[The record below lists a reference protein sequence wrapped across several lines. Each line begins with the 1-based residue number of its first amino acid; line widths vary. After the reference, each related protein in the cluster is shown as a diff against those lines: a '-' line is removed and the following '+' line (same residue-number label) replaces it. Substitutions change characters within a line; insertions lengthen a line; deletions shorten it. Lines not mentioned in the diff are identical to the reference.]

1 MEDYPEELR
10 TPPLSLVSIVGC
22 PELHPSISASLSSQQ
37 PPMNTLALP
46 DFANA
51 SILARS
57 GKTRDPLASPQA
69 PAGILKKDWLLKHR
83 TRFPVAVAAL
93 FRVDQVSGDP
103 AQWLQA
109 CSDLENLKSVI
120 QGKNTKLVVVLIQPQ
135 AGDELSEDVTVALRK
150 RAEIDSKHLVVLVE
164 QDETEWNRSLNK
176 LKNVFAKLCS
186 SFYIE
191 EGRRIKARIEK
202 RSFSSVALSIRY
214 CFKVAV
220 YAEFRRDWPEALKF
234 YEEGIWVLRE
244 MIATSTRLPPT
255 QRLVE
260 IKAVAEQF
268 HFKISTLLL
277 HAGKVVEAI
286 TWFRKYI
293 RSYERV
299 VGTPEVAF
307 LHWEWFSRQ
316 FLVFGK
322 LIETTSATVP
332 DTLSPRFGT
341 ADNALT
347 EWEFQPAYYY
357 QLAATYLREKRY
369 AIECSSSTV
378 NLTTGVNGIPE
389 SVMPS
394 VYVGQYVRL
403 LEQGDTVTVLPLA
416 DTEYT
421 SYALSEAERFQ
432 DSYEIIALFRKAYE
446 SFQSIGATRMASA
459 CSGGMAIEYYAAGDF
474 SNVKQLFDG
483 VAGLYRQE
491 GWTTLLWE
499 NLGYLRECSRKL
511 NSLKDFITYSLEMAA
526 LPLFSGS
533 AVENREN
540 KSKIGPAGSPTI
552 SMRENIQQEI
562 INILVGKQ
570 SPEGIDDGFNNG
582 MEEFTHLDIDQIS
595 PLRMVL
601 ITSVAFHDQ
610 SVKPGSPLLVSVSLL
625 SHLPSPVVID
635 QLEVQFNQSDC
646 NFVILSTQ
654 EDSPLN
660 SNLHD
665 QAVEA
670 TSSLTLFT
678 NKWMRLTHEVK
689 SGQSGKLEC
698 LSVKVTINKHL
709 VICCQAESPASMED
723 FPLWKFED
731 QVETVPTKDN
741 ILDFSGQKLI
751 QVEEPDAQVDLVLNS
766 AGPALVGE
774 LFIVPV
780 TILSKGHAVHYG
792 ELKINLVDARGGG
805 LLMSPREA
813 EESESHHVELLG
825 VSAMSE
831 DKDLKEGVD
840 SIKKIQY
847 SFGVVS
853 VPKLS
858 VGNSWSCK
866 LEIKWHRAKSVMLY
880 VSLGYSL
887 GSSEEAALHRLN
899 THRSLQIEGKM
910 PLIVSHQFLRPFR
923 RELLLLSGIRS
934 SSGDDRNCSLAM
946 NESNMLI
953 VNARNCTEVPLRL
966 HSMTIEP
973 DNDGNQLCSVHQ
985 ISGIS
990 SGHAVIG
997 PSEEYKG
1004 IFSVH
1009 PRAINSNFN
1018 LGEICLNWSRD
1029 SSLGEDQESHVIMKQ
1044 RLPEVNI
1051 EEPPLVL
1058 SMECPP
1064 YAILGTSFTFY
1075 VKIHNS
1081 TSLLQEIK
1089 YSLVDSQNFVFSG
1102 AHNHAAF
1109 ILPKSEHIVSHKLV
1123 PLGSGSQ
1130 QLPRITV
1137 TSVRS
1142 FDDGFP
1148 NLFINKAHDIRG
1160 QHVAFLASFSSPA
1173 VIFEQISVIFALPK
1187 LFIAS
1192 FTLVLP
1198 FFPTGSFERV
1208 EEEGDVATAFT
1219 LARILSMIP
1228 KSRGGPTS
1236 VVIYD
1241 IHALQERFYFG
1252 DDVLPCFETGIPLLL
1267 QRLRQLPD
1275 ADNITIAFPDDGAW
1289 KRFHKQLQHF
1299 PMVVCAKVR
1308 EGDKRIVRIKEGN
1321 PEGRHVVIVDDLVQS
1336 GGTLRECQK
1345 VLAAHGA
1352 SKVSAYVT
1360 HAVFP
1365 KQSYERFMASNSAG
1379 PGDQFAYFWITDSC
1393 PHTVKGIGQQPPFEV
1408 LSLAGSIADALQI

>member
-22 PELHPSISASLSSQQ
+22 PELHPSISAALSSPQ

-46 DFANA
+46 DFAKA
-51 SILARS
+51 SVLARS
-57 GKTRDPLASPQA
+57 AKARDPLAPPQA

-83 TRFPVAVAAL
+83 TRVPAAVAAL
-93 FRVDQVSGDP
+93 FRADQVSGDP

-109 CSDLENLKSVI
+109 CSDLENLKSAI
-120 QGKNTKLVVVLIQPQ
+120 QGKNTKLVVVLVQ
-135 AGDELSEDVTVALRK
+135 AQASDELSEDVTVALRK

-164 QDETEWNRSLNK
+164 HDETEWNRSLSK
-176 LKNVFAKLCS
+176 LENVFAELCS
-186 SFYIE
+186 SFYKE

-202 RSFSSVALSIRY
+202 RNFSSVELSIRY

-234 YEEGIWVLRE
+234 YEEGVRVLRE
-244 MIATSTRLPPT
+244 MIGTSMRLPPT

-286 TWFRKYI
+286 TWFRKHI

-316 FLVFGK
+316 FLVFGE
-322 LIETTSATVP
+322 LIETTSTTVP

-341 ADNALT
+341 ADNVLT

-369 AIECSSSTV
+369 AIECSSSMA
-378 NLTTGVNGIPE
+378 NLTAEVNGIPE

-403 LEQGDTVTVLPLA
+403 FEQGDTVSVLPLSDA
-416 DTEYT
+416 EYI

-446 SFQSIGATRMASA
+446 SFQSLGATRMASA
-459 CSGGMAIEYYAAGDF
+459 CSRGMAIEYYAAGDF
-474 SNVKQLFDG
+474 SNSKQLFDG
-483 VAGLYRQE
+483 VAVLYRQE

-511 NSLKDFITYSLEMAA
+511 NSPQDFISYSLEMAA
-526 LPLFSGS
+526 SPLFSGTGE
-533 AVENREN
+533 ENREN
-540 KSKIGPAGSPTI
+540 KIKSGPAGSPTI
-552 SMRENIQQEI
+552 SRRENIQQEV
-562 INILVGKQ
+562 INVLERKQ
-570 SPEGIDDGFNNG
+570 SPEGNDDGFNNA
-582 MEEFTHLDIDQIS
+582 MEETTHLDIDQIS

-601 ITSVAFHDQ
+601 IASVAFHDQ

-625 SHLPSPVVID
+625 SHLPSPVVVD
-635 QLEVQFNQSDC
+635 QLEVQFNQSAC
-646 NFVILSTQ
+646 NFVIHSTR
-654 EDSPLN
+654 EDSPPLD
-660 SNLHD
+660 SDLHG
-665 QAVEA
+665 QVQ
-670 TSSLTLFT
+670 TTSLTLFT
-678 NKWMRLTHEVK
+678 NKWMRLTHEIK

-698 LSVKVTINKHL
+698 LSVKATINKHL
-709 VICCQAESPASMED
+709 VICCHAESPASMED

-731 QVETVPTKDN
+731 QVETMPTKDN
-741 ILDFSGQKLI
+741 VLAFSGQKLI

-774 LFIVPV
+774 IFILPV
-780 TILSKGHAVHYG
+780 TILSKGHAVHSG

-825 VSAMSE
+825 VSTVS
-831 DKDLKEGVD
+831 DGKESKEEVD
-840 SIKKIQY
+840 SIRQIQS

-853 VPKLS
+853 VPTLS
-858 VGNSWSCK
+858 VGDSWSCK

-880 VSLGYSL
+880 VSLGFSL
-887 GSSEEAALHRLN
+887 GSSEEEALHRLN
-899 THRSLQIEGKM
+899 VHRSLQIEGQI
-910 PLIVSHQFLRPFR
+910 PFLVTHQLLRPFR
-923 RELLLLSGIRS
+923 REPLLLSEIRS
-934 SSGDDRNCSLAM
+934 LGGEDQRCSLAM
-946 NESNMLI
+946 NESNMFI
-953 VNARNCTEVPLRL
+953 VNARNCTEIPLRL

-973 DNDGNQLCSVHQ
+973 DDDGKQLCSVQ
-985 ISGIS
+985 QLSGIS
-990 SGHAVIG
+990 SEHVVIA

-1004 IFSVH
+1004 IFSVN
-1009 PRAINSNFN
+1009 PRAINSNFH

-1029 SSLGEDQESHVIMKQ
+1029 SSLGDQESHVIMKQ
-1044 RLPEVNI
+1044 MLPEVSV
-1051 EEPPLVL
+1051 EEPPLVV

-1064 YAILGTSFTFY
+1064 YAILGIPFTFY

-1137 TSVRS
+1137 TSVRYS
-1142 FDDGFP
+1142 AALTPSISAATVFVYPSEPKF
-1148 NLFINKAHDIRG
+1148 NL
-1160 QHVAFLASFSSPA
+1160 
-1173 VIFEQISVIFALPK
+1173 E
-1187 LFIAS
+1187 
-1192 FTLVLP
+1192 
-1198 FFPTGSFERV
+1198 
-1208 EEEGDVATAFT
+1208 
-1219 LARILSMIP
+1219 
-1228 KSRGGPTS
+1228 TS
-1236 VVIYD
+1236 CSTSD
-1241 IHALQERFYFG
+1241 
-1252 DDVLPCFETGIPLLL
+1252 
-1267 QRLRQLPD
+1267 
-1275 ADNITIAFPDDGAW
+1275 
-1289 KRFHKQLQHF
+1289 
-1299 PMVVCAKVR
+1299 
-1308 EGDKRIVRIKEGN
+1308 
-1321 PEGRHVVIVDDLVQS
+1321 
-1336 GGTLRECQK
+1336 EC
-1345 VLAAHGA
+1345 
-1352 SKVSAYVT
+1352 VS
-1360 HAVFP
+1360 
-1365 KQSYERFMASNSAG
+1365 
-1379 PGDQFAYFWITDSC
+1379 
-1393 PHTVKGIGQQPPFEV
+1393 
-1408 LSLAGSIADALQI
+1408 

>member
-10 TPPLSLVSIVGC
+10 TPPVSLVSIVGC
-22 PELHPSISASLSSQQ
+22 PELHPSISAALSSQQ

-46 DFANA
+46 DFSKA

-57 GKTRDPLASPQA
+57 GKARDPLAPPQA

-83 TRFPVAVAAL
+83 TRVPAAVAAL
-93 FRVDQVSGDP
+93 FRADQVSGDP

-109 CSDLENLKSVI
+109 CSDLENLKSAI
-120 QGKNTKLVVVLIQPQ
+120 QGKNTKLVVVLVQ
-135 AGDELSEDVTVALRK
+135 AQASDELSEDVTVALRK
-150 RAEIDSKHLVVLVE
+150 RAEIDSRHMIVLVE
-164 QDETEWNRSLNK
+164 QDETEWSRSLSK
-176 LKNVFAKLCS
+176 LKNVFAELCS
-186 SFYIE
+186 AFYKE

-202 RSFSSVALSIRY
+202 RNFSSVELSIRY

-234 YEEGIWVLRE
+234 YEEGVRVLRE
-244 MIATSTRLPPT
+244 MIGTSTRLPPT

-286 TWFRKYI
+286 LWFRKHI

-316 FLVFGK
+316 FLVFGE
-322 LIETTSATVP
+322 LIETSAATVP

-369 AIECSSSTV
+369 AIECSSSV
-378 NLTTGVNGIPE
+378 ANLTTEASGIPE

-403 LEQGDTVTVLPLA
+403 FEQGDTVSVLPLS

-446 SFQSIGATRMASA
+446 SFQSLGATRMASA
-459 CSGGMAIEYYAAGDF
+459 CSRGMAIEYYAAGDF
-474 SNVKQLFDG
+474 SNAKQLFDG

-511 NSLKDFITYSLEMAA
+511 NFLKDFISYSLEMAA

-533 AVENREN
+533 GEENREN
-540 KSKIGPAGSPTI
+540 KIKSGPGGSPTI
-552 SMRENIQQEI
+552 SRRENIQQEV
-562 INILVGKQ
+562 INVLKRKQ
-570 SPEGIDDGFNNG
+570 APDGTNDEFDNA
-582 MEEFTHLDIDQIS
+582 MEETTHLDIDQIS

-601 ITSVAFHDQ
+601 TASVAFHDQ
-610 SVKPGSPLLVSVSLL
+610 SVKPGSPLLISVSLL
-625 SHLPSPVVID
+625 SHLPSPVVVD

-646 NFVILSTQ
+646 NFVIHSAQ
-654 EDSPLN
+654 EDSPPLD

-665 QAVEA
+665 QVVEA
-670 TSSLTLFT
+670 TSLTLFT
-678 NKWMRLTHEVK
+678 NKWMRLTREIK

-698 LSVKVTINKHL
+698 LSVKATINKHL
-709 VICCQAESPASMED
+709 VICCHAESPASMED

-731 QVETVPTKDN
+731 HVETLPTKDN
-741 ILDFSGQKLI
+741 VLAFSGQKLI

-766 AGPALVGE
+766 AGSALVGE
-774 LFIVPV
+774 IFIVPV
-780 TILSKGHAVHYG
+780 TILSKGHAVHSG
-792 ELKINLVDARGGG
+792 ELKINLVDAKGGG

-813 EESESHHVELLG
+813 EESESHDVELLG
-825 VSAMSE
+825 VSTVDGKE
-831 DKDLKEGVD
+831 LKEEVD
-840 SIKKIQY
+840 SIRKIQY

-853 VPKLS
+853 VPTLS
-858 VGNSWSCK
+858 EGDSWSCK

-887 GSSEEAALHRLN
+887 GSTEEEALHRLN
-899 THRSLQIEGKM
+899 VHRSLQIEGQI
-910 PLIVSHQFLRPFR
+910 PLLVTHQLLRPFR
-923 RELLLLSGIRS
+923 REPLLLSEIRS
-934 SSGDDRNCSLAM
+934 LGGDDKKCSLAM
-946 NESNMLI
+946 NESNMFI

-973 DNDGNQLCSVHQ
+973 DDDGKQLCSVQ
-985 ISGIS
+985 QVSGIS
-990 SGHAVIG
+990 NGHAVIA

-1004 IFSVH
+1004 IFSVN
-1009 PRAINSNFN
+1009 PRASSSNFH
-1018 LGEICLNWSRD
+1018 LGDICLNWSRD
-1029 SSLGEDQESHVIMKQ
+1029 SSLGEDQETHVIMKQ
-1044 RLPEVNI
+1044 RLPE
-1051 EEPPLVL
+1051 
-1058 SMECPP
+1058 
-1064 YAILGTSFTFY
+1064 
-1075 VKIHNS
+1075 
-1081 TSLLQEIK
+1081 EIK

-1109 ILPKSEHIVSHKLV
+1109 ILPKSEHTVSHKLV

-1137 TSVRS
+1137 TSVRYS
-1142 FDDGFP
+1142 AALTPSTSAATVFIYPSEPKF
-1148 NLFINKAHDIRG
+1148 NL
-1160 QHVAFLASFSSPA
+1160 
-1173 VIFEQISVIFALPK
+1173 E
-1187 LFIAS
+1187 
-1192 FTLVLP
+1192 
-1198 FFPTGSFERV
+1198 
-1208 EEEGDVATAFT
+1208 
-1219 LARILSMIP
+1219 
-1228 KSRGGPTS
+1228 TS
-1236 VVIYD
+1236 CSTSD
-1241 IHALQERFYFG
+1241 
-1252 DDVLPCFETGIPLLL
+1252 
-1267 QRLRQLPD
+1267 
-1275 ADNITIAFPDDGAW
+1275 
-1289 KRFHKQLQHF
+1289 
-1299 PMVVCAKVR
+1299 
-1308 EGDKRIVRIKEGN
+1308 
-1321 PEGRHVVIVDDLVQS
+1321 
-1336 GGTLRECQK
+1336 EC
-1345 VLAAHGA
+1345 
-1352 SKVSAYVT
+1352 VS
-1360 HAVFP
+1360 
-1365 KQSYERFMASNSAG
+1365 
-1379 PGDQFAYFWITDSC
+1379 
-1393 PHTVKGIGQQPPFEV
+1393 
-1408 LSLAGSIADALQI
+1408 

>member
-10 TPPLSLVSIVGC
+10 MTPVSLVSIVGC
-22 PELHPSISASLSSQQ
+22 PELHPSISAALSSQQ

-46 DFANA
+46 DFSKA

-57 GKTRDPLASPQA
+57 GKARDPLAPPQA

-83 TRFPVAVAAL
+83 TRVPAAVAAL
-93 FRVDQVSGDP
+93 FRADQVSGDP

-109 CSDLENLKSVI
+109 CSDLENLKSAI
-120 QGKNTKLVVVLIQPQ
+120 QGKNTKLVVVLVQ
-135 AGDELSEDVTVALRK
+135 AQASDELSEDVTVALRK
-150 RAEIDSKHLVVLVE
+150 RAEIDSRHMIVLVE
-164 QDETEWNRSLNK
+164 QDETEWSRSLSK
-176 LKNVFAKLCS
+176 LKNVFAELCS
-186 SFYIE
+186 AFYKE

-202 RSFSSVALSIRY
+202 RNFSSVELSIRY

-234 YEEGIWVLRE
+234 YEEGVRVLRE
-244 MIATSTRLPPT
+244 MIGTSTRLPPT

-286 TWFRKYI
+286 LWFRKHI

-316 FLVFGK
+316 FLVFGE
-322 LIETTSATVP
+322 LIETTAATVP

-369 AIECSSSTV
+369 AIECSSSV
-378 NLTTGVNGIPE
+378 ANLTTEASGIPE

-403 LEQGDTVTVLPLA
+403 FEQGDTVSVLPLS

-446 SFQSIGATRMASA
+446 SFQSLGATRMASA
-459 CSGGMAIEYYAAGDF
+459 CSRGMAIEYYAAGDF
-474 SNVKQLFDG
+474 SNAKQLFDG

-511 NSLKDFITYSLEMAA
+511 NFPKDFISYSLEMAA

-533 AVENREN
+533 GEENREN
-540 KSKIGPAGSPTI
+540 KIKSGPGGSPTI
-552 SMRENIQQEI
+552 SRRENIQQEV
-562 INILVGKQ
+562 INVLKRKQ
-570 SPEGIDDGFNNG
+570 APDGTNDEFDNA
-582 MEEFTHLDIDQIS
+582 MEETTHLDIDQIS

-601 ITSVAFHDQ
+601 TASVAFHDQ
-610 SVKPGSPLLVSVSLL
+610 SVKPGSPLLISVSLL
-625 SHLPSPVVID
+625 SHLPSPVVVD

-646 NFVILSTQ
+646 NFVVHSAQ
-654 EDSPLN
+654 EDSPPLD

-665 QAVEA
+665 QVVQA
-670 TSSLTLFT
+670 TSLTLFT
-678 NKWMRLTHEVK
+678 NKWMRLTREIK

-698 LSVKVTINKHL
+698 LSVKATINKHL
-709 VICCQAESPASMED
+709 VICCHAESPASMED

-731 QVETVPTKDN
+731 HVETLPTKDN
-741 ILDFSGQKLI
+741 VLAFSGQKLI

-766 AGPALVGE
+766 AGSALVGE
-774 LFIVPV
+774 IFIVPA
-780 TILSKGHAVHYG
+780 TILSKGHAVHSG
-792 ELKINLVDARGGG
+792 ELKINLVDAKGGG

-813 EESESHHVELLG
+813 EESESHDVELLG
-825 VSAMSE
+825 VSTVDGKE
-831 DKDLKEGVD
+831 LKEEVD
-840 SIKKIQY
+840 SIRKIQY

-853 VPKLS
+853 VPTLS
-858 VGNSWSCK
+858 EGDSWSCK

-887 GSSEEAALHRLN
+887 GSTEEEALLRLN
-899 THRSLQIEGKM
+899 VHRSLQIEGQI
-910 PLIVSHQFLRPFR
+910 PLLVTHQLLRPFR
-923 RELLLLSGIRS
+923 REPLLLSEIRS
-934 SSGDDRNCSLAM
+934 LGGDDKKCSLAM
-946 NESNMLI
+946 NESNMFI

-973 DNDGNQLCSVHQ
+973 DDDGKQLCSVQ
-985 ISGIS
+985 QVSGIS
-990 SGHAVIG
+990 NGHAVIA

-1004 IFSVH
+1004 IFSVN
-1009 PRAINSNFN
+1009 PRASSSNFH
-1018 LGEICLNWSRD
+1018 LGDICLNWSRD
-1029 SSLGEDQESHVIMKQ
+1029 SSLGEDQETHVIMKQ
-1044 RLPEVNI
+1044 RLPE
-1051 EEPPLVL
+1051 
-1058 SMECPP
+1058 
-1064 YAILGTSFTFY
+1064 
-1075 VKIHNS
+1075 
-1081 TSLLQEIK
+1081 EIK

-1130 QLPRITV
+1130 QLPRITI
-1137 TSVRS
+1137 TSVRYS
-1142 FDDGFP
+1142 AALTPSTSAATVFVYPSEPKF
-1148 NLFINKAHDIRG
+1148 NL
-1160 QHVAFLASFSSPA
+1160 
-1173 VIFEQISVIFALPK
+1173 E
-1187 LFIAS
+1187 
-1192 FTLVLP
+1192 
-1198 FFPTGSFERV
+1198 
-1208 EEEGDVATAFT
+1208 
-1219 LARILSMIP
+1219 
-1228 KSRGGPTS
+1228 TS
-1236 VVIYD
+1236 CSTSD
-1241 IHALQERFYFG
+1241 
-1252 DDVLPCFETGIPLLL
+1252 
-1267 QRLRQLPD
+1267 
-1275 ADNITIAFPDDGAW
+1275 
-1289 KRFHKQLQHF
+1289 
-1299 PMVVCAKVR
+1299 
-1308 EGDKRIVRIKEGN
+1308 
-1321 PEGRHVVIVDDLVQS
+1321 
-1336 GGTLRECQK
+1336 EC
-1345 VLAAHGA
+1345 
-1352 SKVSAYVT
+1352 VS
-1360 HAVFP
+1360 
-1365 KQSYERFMASNSAG
+1365 
-1379 PGDQFAYFWITDSC
+1379 
-1393 PHTVKGIGQQPPFEV
+1393 
-1408 LSLAGSIADALQI
+1408 

>member
-10 TPPLSLVSIVGC
+10 TPPVSLVSIVGC
-22 PELHPSISASLSSQQ
+22 PELHPSISAALNSQQ

-46 DFANA
+46 DFAKA

-57 GKTRDPLASPQA
+57 GKTRDPLAPPQA

-83 TRFPVAVAAL
+83 TRVPAAVAAL
-93 FRVDQVSGDP
+93 FRADQVSGDP

-120 QGKNTKLVVVLIQPQ
+120 QGKNTKLVVVLVQSQ

-164 QDETEWNRSLNK
+164 NDETEWNRSLNK
-176 LKNVFAKLCS
+176 LKNVFTELCS
-186 SFYIE
+186 AFYKE

-202 RSFSSVALSIRY
+202 RNFASVELSIRY
-214 CFKVAV
+214 CFKVAI

-234 YEEGIWVLRE
+234 YEEGVRVLRE

-286 TWFRKYI
+286 TWFRKHT

-299 VGTPEVAF
+299 AGTPEVAF

-316 FLVFGK
+316 FLVFGE
-322 LIETTSATVP
+322 LLETTSATVP

-369 AIECSSSTV
+369 AIECSSATV

-403 LEQGDTVTVLPLA
+403 FEQGDTVSVLPLS

-446 SFQSIGATRMASA
+446 SFQSLGATRMASA

-474 SNVKQLFDG
+474 SNAKQLFDG

-491 GWTTLLWE
+491 GWATLLWE

-511 NSLKDFITYSLEMAA
+511 NSPKDFISYSLEMAA

-533 AVENREN
+533 GEENIEN
-540 KSKIGPAGSPTI
+540 NSKVGPAGSPTV
-552 SMRENIQQEI
+552 SRRENIQQEV
-562 INILVGKQ
+562 INILEGKR
-570 SPEGIDDGFNNG
+570 SEGTDDGFYNA
-582 MEEFTHLDIDQIS
+582 MEECTHVDIDQIS
-595 PLRMVL
+595 PLRMAL
-601 ITSVAFHDQ
+601 TASVAFHGQ

-646 NFVILSTQ
+646 NFVIHSTQ

-665 QAVEA
+665 QVQAA
-670 TSSLTLFT
+670 TSLTLFT

-689 SGQSGKLEC
+689 SEQSGKLEC
-698 LSVKVTINKHL
+698 LSVKVTINEHL
-709 VICCQAESPASMED
+709 VFCCQAESPASMED

-731 QVETVPTKDN
+731 KVETLPTKDQV
-741 ILDFSGQKLI
+741 LALSGQKLV

-780 TILSKGHAVHYG
+780 TILSKGHAIHSG

-805 LLMSPREA
+805 LLMTPREA

-825 VSAMSE
+825 VSAVSE
-831 DKDLKEGVD
+831 DKESKEEVD

-847 SFGVVS
+847 SFGVLS
-853 VPKLS
+853 VPRLS
-858 VGNSWSCK
+858 VGDSWSCK

-887 GSSEEAALHRLN
+887 GSSEEEAVHRLN
-899 THRSLQIEGKM
+899 VHRSLQIEGKI
-910 PLIVSHQFLRPFR
+910 PLIVSNQFLRPFR
-923 RELLLLSGIRS
+923 REPLLLSGIRS
-934 SSGDDRNCSLAM
+934 SSGDDKICYLAM
-946 NESNMLI
+946 KESNML
-953 VNARNCTEVPLRL
+953 VVKAANCTEVPLRL
-966 HSMTIEP
+966 HSLTIEP
-973 DNDGNQLCSVHQ
+973 DGDAGKQLCPVQQ
-985 ISGIS
+985 ISGIT
-990 SGHAVIG
+990 SGHAVVA
-997 PSEEYKG
+997 PSEEYKA
-1004 IFSVH
+1004 IFSVR
-1009 PRAINSNFN
+1009 PQAIGSNFN

-1029 SSLGEDQESHVIMKQ
+1029 SSLGEGQESRVIMKQ

-1051 EEPPLVL
+1051 EEPPLVV

-1064 YAILGTSFTFY
+1064 YAILGIPFTFY

-1089 YSLVDSQNFVFSG
+1089 YSLLDSQNFVFSG

-1109 ILPKSEHIVSHKLV
+1109 VLPKSEHIVSHKLV

-1130 QLPRITV
+1130 QLPKITV
-1137 TSVRS
+1137 TSVRYS
-1142 FDDGFP
+1142 AALTPSTSAATVFVYPSEPKF
-1148 NLFINKAHDIRG
+1148 NLEKSYR
-1160 QHVAFLASFSSPA
+1160 AS
-1173 VIFEQISVIFALPK
+1173 
-1187 LFIAS
+1187 
-1192 FTLVLP
+1192 
-1198 FFPTGSFERV
+1198 
-1208 EEEGDVATAFT
+1208 D
-1219 LARILSMIP
+1219 
-1228 KSRGGPTS
+1228 
-1236 VVIYD
+1236 
-1241 IHALQERFYFG
+1241 
-1252 DDVLPCFETGIPLLL
+1252 
-1267 QRLRQLPD
+1267 
-1275 ADNITIAFPDDGAW
+1275 
-1289 KRFHKQLQHF
+1289 
-1299 PMVVCAKVR
+1299 
-1308 EGDKRIVRIKEGN
+1308 
-1321 PEGRHVVIVDDLVQS
+1321 
-1336 GGTLRECQK
+1336 EC
-1345 VLAAHGA
+1345 
-1352 SKVSAYVT
+1352 VS
-1360 HAVFP
+1360 
-1365 KQSYERFMASNSAG
+1365 
-1379 PGDQFAYFWITDSC
+1379 
-1393 PHTVKGIGQQPPFEV
+1393 
-1408 LSLAGSIADALQI
+1408 

>member
-22 PELHPSISASLSSQQ
+22 PELHPSISAALSSQQ

-46 DFANA
+46 DFAKA
-51 SILARS
+51 SILAHS
-57 GKTRDPLASPQA
+57 GKTRDPLAPPPP

-83 TRFPVAVAAL
+83 TRVPAAVAAL
-93 FRVDQVSGDP
+93 FRADQVSGDP

-120 QGKNTKLVVVLIQPQ
+120 QGKNTKLVVVLLQAQ
-135 AGDELSEDVTVALRK
+135 AGDELSEDVIVALRK

-164 QDETEWNRSLNK
+164 HDEIERNKSLNK
-176 LKNVFAKLCS
+176 LKNVFAELCS
-186 SFYIE
+186 AFYKE

-202 RSFSSVALSIRY
+202 RNFASVELSIRY

-234 YEEGIWVLRE
+234 YEEGIRVLRE
-244 MIATSTRLPPT
+244 MIGTSTRLPPT

-260 IKAVAEQF
+260 IKAVAEHF

-286 TWFRKYI
+286 TWFRKHI

-316 FLVFGK
+316 FLVFGE

-369 AIECSSSTV
+369 AIECSSSMA
-378 NLTTGVNGIPE
+378 NLTTEVNGIPE
-389 SVMPS
+389 SVMSS

-403 LEQGDTVTVLPLA
+403 FEQGDTVSVVPLS

-446 SFQSIGATRMASA
+446 SFQSLGATRMASA

-474 SNVKQLFDG
+474 SNAKQLFDG

-511 NSLKDFITYSLEMAA
+511 IYLKDFISYSLEMAA
-526 LPLFSGS
+526 LPLFSAS
-533 AVENREN
+533 REEHREN
-540 KSKIGPAGSPTI
+540 KIKIGPAGTPTI
-552 SMRENIQQEI
+552 SRRENIQREVT
-562 INILVGKQ
+562 NVLERKQ
-570 SPEGIDDGFNNG
+570 SLEGIGDGFNNV

-601 ITSVAFHDQ
+601 TASVAFHDQ

-646 NFVILSTQ
+646 NFVIRSTQ
-654 EDSPLN
+654 EDSPPLN
-660 SNLHD
+660 SNLND
-665 QAVEA
+665 QVVQA
-670 TSSLTLFT
+670 TSLTLLT
-678 NKWMRLTHEVK
+678 NKWIRLTHEVK

-698 LSVKVTINKHL
+698 LSVKATINKHL
-709 VICCQAESPASMED
+709 VICCQAESPASLEE

-731 QVETVPTKDN
+731 QVETLPTKDN
-741 ILDFSGQKLI
+741 VLAISGQKLI
-751 QVEEPDAQVDLVLNS
+751 QVEEPDAQVDLILNS
-766 AGPALVGE
+766 AGPALIGE

-780 TILSKGHAVHYG
+780 TILSKGHAVHCG

-825 VSAMSE
+825 VSTVAE
-831 DKDLKEGVD
+831 DKESKEEVD
-840 SIKKIQY
+840 SIRKIQY

-853 VPKLS
+853 VPTLS
-858 VGNSWSCK
+858 VGDSWSCK

-899 THRSLQIEGKM
+899 VHRSLQIEGQIPM
-910 PLIVSHQFLRPFR
+910 IVSHQFLRPFR
-923 RELLLLSGIRS
+923 REPLLLSGIRS
-934 SSGDDRNCSLAM
+934 SSGDDKKCSLAM

-953 VNARNCTEVPLRL
+953 LNARNCTEVPLRL

-973 DNDGNQLCSVHQ
+973 DDDGKQLCSVQQ

-990 SGHAVIG
+990 SGHAVIA
-997 PSEEYKG
+997 PSAEYKG
-1004 IFSVH
+1004 IFSVN
-1009 PRAINSNFN
+1009 PRASNSNFN

-1029 SSLGEDQESHVIMKQ
+1029 SSLGEGQESRVVMKQ

-1051 EEPPLVL
+1051 EEPPLVV

-1064 YAILGTSFTFY
+1064 YAILGIPFTFY

-1081 TSLLQEIK
+1081 TSLLQEMK

-1102 AHNHAAF
+1102 AHNHAAS
-1109 ILPKSEHIVSHKLV
+1109 ILPKSEHIISHKLV
-1123 PLGSGSQ
+1123 PLSSGFQ

-1137 TSVRS
+1137 TLVRYS
-1142 FDDGFP
+1142 AALTPSTSAATVFVYPSEPKF
-1148 NLFINKAHDIRG
+1148 NL
-1160 QHVAFLASFSSPA
+1160 
-1173 VIFEQISVIFALPK
+1173 
-1187 LFIAS
+1187 
-1192 FTLVLP
+1192 
-1198 FFPTGSFERV
+1198 ER
-1208 EEEGDVATAFT
+1208 
-1219 LARILSMIP
+1219 SC
-1228 KSRGGPTS
+1228 STS
-1236 VVIYD
+1236 D
-1241 IHALQERFYFG
+1241 
-1252 DDVLPCFETGIPLLL
+1252 
-1267 QRLRQLPD
+1267 
-1275 ADNITIAFPDDGAW
+1275 
-1289 KRFHKQLQHF
+1289 
-1299 PMVVCAKVR
+1299 
-1308 EGDKRIVRIKEGN
+1308 
-1321 PEGRHVVIVDDLVQS
+1321 
-1336 GGTLRECQK
+1336 EC
-1345 VLAAHGA
+1345 
-1352 SKVSAYVT
+1352 VS
-1360 HAVFP
+1360 
-1365 KQSYERFMASNSAG
+1365 
-1379 PGDQFAYFWITDSC
+1379 
-1393 PHTVKGIGQQPPFEV
+1393 
-1408 LSLAGSIADALQI
+1408 

>member
-10 TPPLSLVSIVGC
+10 TPPISLVSIVGC
-22 PELHPSISASLSSQQ
+22 PELHPSISAALSSQQ

-46 DFANA
+46 DFSKT

-57 GKTRDPLASPQA
+57 GKARDPLAPPQA

-83 TRFPVAVAAL
+83 TRVPAAVAAL
-93 FRVDQVSGDP
+93 FRADQVSGDP

-120 QGKNTKLVVVLIQPQ
+120 HGKNTKLVVVLIQAQ

-150 RAEIDSKHLVVLVE
+150 RAEIDSKNLIVLVE
-164 QDETEWNRSLNK
+164 HDETEWNKSLNK
-176 LKNVFAKLCS
+176 LRNVFAELCS
-186 SFYIE
+186 AFYKE
-191 EGRRIKARIEK
+191 EGRRVKARIEK
-202 RSFSSVALSIRY
+202 RNFGSVELSVRY
-214 CFKVAV
+214 CYKVAV

-234 YEEGIWVLRE
+234 YEEGVRVLRE
-244 MIATSTRLPPT
+244 MIGTSTRLPPT

-286 TWFRKYI
+286 TWFRKHI

-316 FLVFGK
+316 FLVFGE
-322 LIETTSATVP
+322 LLETTSATVP

-341 ADNALT
+341 SDNALT

-369 AIECSSSTV
+369 AIECSPSMA
-378 NLTTGVNGIPE
+378 NLASGVNGIPE

-403 LEQGDTVTVLPLA
+403 FEQGDTVTVLSLS
-416 DTEYT
+416 DDEYT
-421 SYALSEAERFQ
+421 SYAFSEAERFQ

-446 SFQSIGATRMASA
+446 SFQSLGATRMASS

-474 SNVKQLFDG
+474 SNAKQLFDT

-499 NLGYLRECSRKL
+499 NLGYLRECSKKL
-511 NSLKDFITYSLEMAA
+511 NSPKDFISYSLEMAA

-533 AVENREN
+533 GEENPEN
-540 KSKIGPAGSPTI
+540 KIKIGPAGSPTV
-552 SMRENIQQEI
+552 SRRENIQQDI
-562 INILVGKQ
+562 IDVLERNQL
-570 SPEGIDDGFNNG
+570 PEGAPDGFDNA
-582 MEEFTHLDIDQIS
+582 MEECTHLDIDQIS

-601 ITSVAFHDQ
+601 IASVAFHDQ
-610 SVKPGSPLLVSVSLL
+610 SVKPGSPVPVSVSLL

-635 QLEVQFNQSDC
+635 RLEVQFNQSDC

-654 EDSPLN
+654 EDSPASN
-660 SNLHD
+660 SSLHD
-665 QAVEA
+665 HVVQAS
-670 TSSLTLFT
+670 SSLTLFT

-698 LSVKVTINKHL
+698 LSVKATINKRL
-709 VICCQAESPASMED
+709 VICCHAESPASMDD

-731 QVETVPTKDN
+731 QVETLPTKDSV
-741 ILDFSGQKLI
+741 LAFSGQKLV
-751 QVEEPDAQVDLVLNS
+751 QVEEPDAEVDLVLNS
-766 AGPALVGE
+766 VGPALVGE

-780 TILSKGHAVHYG
+780 TILSKGHAVHSG

-813 EESESHHVELLG
+813 DESESHHVELLSVSG
-825 VSAMSE
+825 VSEDSE
-831 DKDLKEGVD
+831 SKEEVD
-840 SIKKIQY
+840 SITKIQY
-847 SFGVVS
+847 SFGLVS
-853 VPKLS
+853 VPTLS
-858 VGNSWSCK
+858 VGESWSCK
-866 LEIKWHRAKSVMLY
+866 LEIKWHQAKSVMLY

-887 GSSEEAALHRLN
+887 GSSEEATLHRLN
-899 THRSLQIEGKM
+899 VHRSLQIEGKT
-910 PLIVSHQFLRPFR
+910 PLIVDHHFLRPFR
-923 RELLLLSGIRS
+923 REPLLLSRVRPSI
-934 SSGDDRNCSLAM
+934 GDDKKCSLAV

-966 HSMTIEP
+966 HSITIVS
-973 DNDGNQLCSVHQ
+973 DDDGKQLCSVQQ
-985 ISGIS
+985 ISGVS
-990 SGHAVIG
+990 SGHAVIA

-1009 PRAINSNFN
+1009 PRVVRSDFN
-1018 LGEICLNWSRD
+1018 LGEICLSWSRD
-1029 SSLGEDQESHVIMKQ
+1029 SNLGEGEESPVIMKQ

-1051 EEPPLVL
+1051 EEPPLVV

-1064 YAILGTSFTFY
+1064 YAILGIPFTFY

-1109 ILPKSEHIVSHKLV
+1109 ILPKSEHVISHKLV

-1137 TSVRS
+1137 TSVRYS
-1142 FDDGFP
+1142 AALTPTTTAATVFVYPSEPKF
-1148 NLFINKAHDIRG
+1148 NL
-1160 QHVAFLASFSSPA
+1160 
-1173 VIFEQISVIFALPK
+1173 E
-1187 LFIAS
+1187 
-1192 FTLVLP
+1192 
-1198 FFPTGSFERV
+1198 
-1208 EEEGDVATAFT
+1208 
-1219 LARILSMIP
+1219 
-1228 KSRGGPTS
+1228 KSYSTS
-1236 VVIYD
+1236 D
-1241 IHALQERFYFG
+1241 
-1252 DDVLPCFETGIPLLL
+1252 
-1267 QRLRQLPD
+1267 
-1275 ADNITIAFPDDGAW
+1275 
-1289 KRFHKQLQHF
+1289 
-1299 PMVVCAKVR
+1299 
-1308 EGDKRIVRIKEGN
+1308 
-1321 PEGRHVVIVDDLVQS
+1321 
-1336 GGTLRECQK
+1336 EC
-1345 VLAAHGA
+1345 
-1352 SKVSAYVT
+1352 VS
-1360 HAVFP
+1360 
-1365 KQSYERFMASNSAG
+1365 
-1379 PGDQFAYFWITDSC
+1379 
-1393 PHTVKGIGQQPPFEV
+1393 
-1408 LSLAGSIADALQI
+1408 